1 MKNKI
6 LKILSVILILFVLFI
21 PMYSIFPN
29 GLIPN
34 KDAWFLTETLKVF
47 MEQGLGAF
55 NYIGAVFHLAVLI
68 PGILLCIG
76 TFLKKEIMVR
86 VSATV
91 GTILLLF
98 GLVLAVA
105 VTGEITLLNPINGY
119 ICIGYWLDLIILVMC
134 IIISL
139 KNSTRNKRKL

>member
-6 LKILSVILILFVLFI
+6 LKILSVILILCGLFI

-68 PGILLCIG
+68 PGILLCVG
-76 TFLKKEIMVR
+76 TFFKKEIVIR
-86 VSATV
+86 VSAIV
-91 GTILLLF
+91 GTILLLV
-98 GLVLAVA
+98 GLVLAIA
-105 VTGEITLLNPINGY
+105 ITGEITLLNPINGY

-139 KNSTRNKRKL
+139 KKQRKK